1 MIFIHFKRRL
11 KNLLPEMGHYTMKYR
26 SAFDIIGPVMIGP
39 SSSHTAG
46 AARIGRV
53 ARTLFGKQ
61 PKKAIISLY
70 GSFAKTYRGHG
81 TDVAVVGG
89 ILDFDTDDERIP
101 ASLTIAEEAGMDVSF
116 TIEDTVMDHPNTVK
130 IRLFDEDKELEL
142 VGISIG
148 GGTIEIT
155 ELNTFKLK
163 LSGENPAIL
172 VVHND
177 VFGIISS
184 VSTVLANHE
193 INIGHMEV
201 SRKEKGQMAL
211 MVIEV
216 DQKIKSDVM
225 KEIEGL
231 ENVSQVIRM
240 VE

>member
-1 MIFIHFKRRL
+1 
-11 KNLLPEMGHYTMKYR
+11 MKYR

-46 AARIGRV
+46 VARIGRV

-101 ASLTIAEEAGMDVSF
+101 SSLTIAEEAGMDVSF

-216 DQKIKSDVM
+216 DQKIQSDVM
-225 KEIEGL
+225 MEIEGL

>member
-1 MIFIHFKRRL
+1 
-11 KNLLPEMGHYTMKYR
+11 
-26 SAFDIIGPVMIGP
+26 MIGP

-101 ASLTIAEEAGMDVSF
+101 TSLTIAEEVGMEVSF

-216 DQKIKSDVM
+216 DQKIKVEVM

>member
-1 MIFIHFKRRL
+1 
-11 KNLLPEMGHYTMKYR
+11 MKYR

-101 ASLTIAEEAGMDVSF
+101 TSLTIAEEAGMDVSF

-216 DQKIKSDVM
+216 DQKIQSDVM

>member
-1 MIFIHFKRRL
+1 
-11 KNLLPEMGHYTMKYR
+11 MKYR

-101 ASLTIAEEAGMDVSF
+101 ASLTIAEEAGMEVSF
-116 TIEDTVMDHPNTVK
+116 TIEDTVTDHPNTVK

-193 INIGHMEV
+193 INVGHMEV
-201 SRKEKGQMAL
+201 SRKDKGQMAL

-216 DQKIKSDVM
+216 DQKIKGDVM

>member
-1 MIFIHFKRRL
+1 
-11 KNLLPEMGHYTMKYR
+11 MKYR

-61 PKKAIISLY
+61 PKKANISLY

-101 ASLTIAEEAGMDVSF
+101 ASLTIAEEAGMEVTF

-172 VVHND
+172 VMHND

>member
-1 MIFIHFKRRL
+1 
-11 KNLLPEMGHYTMKYR
+11 MKYR

-101 ASLTIAEEAGMDVSF
+101 ASLTIAEEAGMEVSF

-216 DQKIKSDVM
+216 DQKIKGDVM